1 MYTAQI
7 MHMIGLPLCR
17 SYSAH
22 MGFLCNPVSLLL
34 LYGVP
39 PKTLVFEIQISHIAL
54 NSSDKY
60 NIASNHLAN
69 VN

>member
-7 MHMIGLPLCR
+7 MHMIGLCR

-22 MGFLCNPVSLLL
+22 MGFLCSPVSLLL
-34 LYGVP
+34 LYSVS
-39 PKTLVFEIQISHIAL
+39 PKTLVFETQISHIAL
-54 NSSDKY
+54 NLSDKY